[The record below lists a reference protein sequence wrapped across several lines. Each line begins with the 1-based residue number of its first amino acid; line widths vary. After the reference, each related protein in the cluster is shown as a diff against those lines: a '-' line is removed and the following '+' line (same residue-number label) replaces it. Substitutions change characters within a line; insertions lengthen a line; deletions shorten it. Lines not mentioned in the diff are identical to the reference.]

1 MSTSVPIEYGDL
13 ESALH
18 WSSSGLPVENQA
30 QICRRTG
37 RVYLK
42 SMYGN
47 FEEEEL
53 PEDIDDESQY
63 VTVPHKNELNL
74 GRDLVF
80 EFVENEE
87 PQIIGAVQAAFRQR
101 GAYAKFKDIL
111 DRKGM
116 LQRWYD
122 YEAAATR
129 LALERWAEKN
139 DIVVTGSSR
148 GGATR

>member
-1 MSTSVPIEYGDL
+1 MLPECSARLKKMSTSVPIEYGDL
-13 ESALH
+13 ESALQR
-18 WSSSGLPVENQA
+18 SSSGIPVENQG

-47 FEEEEL
+47 FEEAEL

-80 EFVENEE
+80 EFVERERTADHRRRAGR
-87 PQIIGAVQAAFRQR
+87 ISATWRQR
-101 GAYAKFKDIL
+101 EVQGH
-111 DRKGM
+111 
-116 LQRWYD
+116 
-122 YEAAATR
+122 
-129 LALERWAEKN
+129 
-139 DIVVTGSSR
+139 TGSKRHVAALVRLRSCSDAI
-148 GGATR
+148 GTGALGARK